1 MYAECVHTTHLPL
14 QNARPY
20 RHLSSLRT
28 LPSYGGML
36 AATTTTSPRSVTRT
50 LGGSPE
56 PLVSLMKLTMHLV
69 TSNSWKTPL
78 FFHTITRR
86 VRSMPHSS
94 AARSAALRLAN
105 SPTTG
110 PSNRPTFS
118 PLRNS
123 SMQYKPPSALP
134 IALKMTAD
142 GRTMRSHSSAAVSLL
157 DRYLPSAASACSFL
171 VTLSSNSCRQRVLC
185 Q

>member
-1 MYAECVHTTHLPL
+1 MYAYCVHTTHFPL
-14 QNARPY
+14 QNSRPY

-36 AATTTTSPRSVTRT
+36 ATTTTTSPRSVTRT
-50 LGGSPE
+50 LGGNPE
-56 PLVSLMKLTMHLV
+56 PLVSFMKLVMHLV
-69 TSNSWKTPL
+69 TSISWKTPL

-94 AARSAALRLAN
+94 AARSAALRLAK

-110 PSNRPTFS
+110 PSKRATLS
-118 PLRNS
+118 PLCNS

-134 IALKMTAD
+134 MALRITAD
-142 GRTMRSHSSAAVSLL
+142 GRTMRSHFSVAVSLL
-157 DRYLPSAASACSFL
+157 DRYLPSSASACSFL
-171 VTLSSNSCRQRVLC
+171 VTLSSNS
-185 Q
+185 